1 MSETPVAGTAGTAA
15 LDERVLSIRSLL
27 EAGAHFGHQTRRWNP
42 RMKDY
47 IYGERQG
54 IHILNLDAT
63 FELFQEALE
72 FLRDT
77 ATAGGKVLFVG
88 TKRQAAPS
96 IESEARRGGQ
106 YWVCN
111 RWLGGMLTNFKTV
124 KKSVERFKE
133 VKGVLE
139 DEARAAELS
148 KRDRSRMARESEK
161 LRRSLE
167 GIQEMT
173 RLPDALFIIDV
184 GIETSRFRA
193 MTTRCARSSSTAIT
207 SRKRVSRVQ
216 RCTRNGC
223 ARTEPSQARPRPI
236 ANRPRLRAV
245 ASSSTS
251 SSPRVAGAV
260 EHTVRAER
268 SAPVGEAAAA
278 VDAAPS
284 VVPTNPGR
292 RPELAS
298 RRRPREKTKQRGA
311 CTAPPCSRVT
321 IAIST
326 RRGRA

>member
-184 GIETSRFRA
+184 GIEHIAVAEARRLGIPIVAVVDSNCNPDSIDFAIPGNDDALRA
-193 MTTRCARSSSTAIT
+193 IQLYCHHVAEACLEGAALH
-207 SRKRVSRVQ
+207 Q
-216 RCTRNGC
+216 
-223 ARTEPSQARPRPI
+223 E
-236 ANRPRLRAV
+236 RLRTDGAV
-245 ASSSTS
+245 A
-251 SSPRVAGAV
+251 GK
-260 EHTVRAER
+260 AETDR
-268 SAPVGEAAAA
+268 ES
-278 VDAAPS
+278 AAPS
-284 VVPTNPGR
+284 SGRVVVDIKQPPRRGR
-292 RPELAS
+292 GGTHGAGGTVGAGGGGGGRGGRGA
-298 RRRPREKTKQRGA
+298 QRGA
-311 CTAPPCSRVT
+311 DEPGPASGTGVETPTA
-321 IAIST
+321 
-326 RRGRA
+326 